1 MPRFDAVR
9 RFARQIFNATPDD
22 GDLAPRI
29 SAAAMAEFLSGVEGS
44 SFVWCGCGSLL
55 VPIVY
60 GDGEQ
65 AEVVALG
72 CLHGHGGVPVRVGVL
87 IDGDGAERSSLH

>member
-1 MPRFDAVR
+1 MNALRKIG
-9 RFARQIFNATPDD
+9 RFARQILQAKPDD
-22 GDLAPRI
+22 GDIAPRI

-44 SFVWCGCGSLL
+44 SLIWCGCGSLL

-72 CLHGHGGVPVRVGVL
+72 CLHGHGGIPVRVGVL
-87 IDGDGAERSSLH
+87 IDDDGAEPPSLH